1 MPDETPPTTPL
12 PEPISLPPEPPTPEP
27 AQTEKPLDV
36 PPVAPGAPASPVAP
50 LPTDTLVSTPEPV
63 PIKPLDTAR
72 GEPLPQV
79 IPITAVPQ
87 AHPRSFLAKALE
99 SIQFRKRAKLEKIIK
114 LATEKGSIKNDQVE
128 KLLRVT
134 DATATRYLS
143 QLVKDG
149 RLRRIGH
156 QAQPQYEPV
165 TGSIGGN

>member
-1 MPDETPPTTPL
+1 MPDPEPTQETPATPS
-12 PEPISLPPEPPTPEP
+12 PEPQPGDGPPLEEISVPPTPVE
-27 AQTEKPLDV
+27 
-36 PPVAPGAPASPVAP
+36 
-50 LPTDTLVSTPEPV
+50 TLLSTPEPQNQPV
-63 PIKPLDTAR
+63 IFSPTPPSLSPIETL
-72 GEPLPQV
+72 
-79 IPITAVPQ
+79 
-87 AHPRSFLAKALE
+87 HPRSFLAKALE
-99 SIQFRKRAKLEKIIK
+99 SIQFRKRAKLEKIIR